1 MTDEQILELVKQH
14 FIEEEVD
21 EDGYCW
27 LEYAGKPD
35 VFLKFARMIYNKG
48 QEEKIRRQKTG
59 IGYVN
64 DVLFVDEF

>member
-1 MTDEQILELVKQH
+1 MTDEQIFEIASNHLHYDVDGDMAGQFRAEPHEL
-14 FIEEEVD
+14 
-21 EDGYCW
+21 
-27 LEYAGKPD
+27 
-35 VFLKFARMIYNKG
+35 LKFARLMYDKG